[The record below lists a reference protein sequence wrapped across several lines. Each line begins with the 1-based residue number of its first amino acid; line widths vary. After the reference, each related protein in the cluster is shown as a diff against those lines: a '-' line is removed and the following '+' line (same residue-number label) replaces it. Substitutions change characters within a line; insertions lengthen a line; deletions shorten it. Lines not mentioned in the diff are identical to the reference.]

1 MLADVYN
8 FLRDDIPLR
17 KLWNQH
23 RFLRAESALV
33 QHILSLEIHMVDGF
47 RCGINLR
54 RSGLSK
60 YLEFTRQYRS
70 RCKTAGIQVRLRY
83 THQIA
88 CLIYIDLDMGSAAVI
103 LDTAIGI
110 VAHKR
115 HVFRSLIHMGI
126 AGVQLVLVS
135 LEVFFEFIVLHQHR
149 EQCHHNGGSV
159 TAAAVE
165 GVVFKGL
172 HIAIIDARQQG
183 ACIAVVHN
191 KMIGIRTDRGF
202 ILCRRAMIYDADSAL
217 TGPVHAMADRMDRL
231 DHRAAKGR
239 SCPVAVLGRYLD
251 LFVCNGVKRRRQ
263 PSAEIKNVVDVC
275 CHTLLPFCTQCDRLI
290 LIPSAIHTA
299 SSSPARCNSRQ
310 TFSQLSR
317 VGRSSA
323 VRMISVNP

>member
-1 MLADVYN
+1 
-8 FLRDDIPLR
+8 
-17 KLWNQH
+17 
-23 RFLRAESALV
+23 
-33 QHILSLEIHMVDGF
+33 MVDGF

-83 THQIA
+83 THQITG
-88 CLIYIDLDMGSAAVI
+88 LIYIDLDMGSAAVI
-103 LDTAIGI
+103 FDTAIGI

-126 AGVQLVLVS
+126 ARVQLVLVS
-135 LEVFFEFIVLHQHR
+135 LKVLFEFIILHQHR
-149 EQCHHNGGSV
+149 KQRHHYGSSV

-191 KMIGIRTDRGF
+191 KMIGIRAGRGF
-202 ILCRRAMIYDADSAL
+202 ILCRRAMIDDADSAL
-217 TGPVHAMADRMDRL
+217 AGPVHTMTDRMNRL
-231 DHRAAKGR
+231 DHRSAKGR

>member
-8 FLRDDIPLR
+8 FLWDDVPLR
-17 KLWNQH
+17 KLWDQH
-23 RFLRAESALV
+23 CFLRREGAFV
-33 QHILSLEIHMVDGF
+33 QHILSLKVGMVNGF

-54 RSGLSK
+54 RSGLGK
-60 YLEFTRQYRS
+60 NLEFTRQYRS

-103 LDTAIGI
+103 LDAAIGI

-149 EQCHHNGGSV
+149 EQRHHYGGSV
-159 TAAAVE
+159 TTAAVE
-165 GVVFKGL
+165 SVVFKGL
-172 HIAIIDARQQG
+172 HVTVIDARHQAAG
-183 ACIAVVHN
+183 VAIVHH
-191 KMIGIRTDRGF
+191 KMIGIRTGRGF

-217 TGPVHAMADRMDRL
+217 TGSVHAMADRMDRL

>member
-1 MLADVYN
+1 
-8 FLRDDIPLR
+8 
-17 KLWNQH
+17 
-23 RFLRAESALV
+23 
-33 QHILSLEIHMVDGF
+33 MVDGF

-172 HIAIIDARQQG
+172 HIAVIDARQQG